1 MMARRDLGDLIEISR
16 RYGSDAR
23 YVLVGGGNTSVKEGD
38 DLYVKASGFALGTIT
53 EQGFV
58 RMSLSKLNLIWDKA
72 YPVDKKQR
80 EQQVLADMMAA
91 RCEGETARPSVEAL
105 LHSLIPFTF
114 VVHLHPA
121 IVNGITCGQSG
132 EAAVRE
138 LFPDALWIPL
148 VNPGYILAK
157 IVRDASLDYEKEK
170 GRWPQMIFLQN
181 HGVFVS
187 AMEPEG
193 ITALYDR
200 IMEQAASHVMR
211 KPVFLEARADEKRL
225 GLVKDG
231 LGRYYPDGTSLI
243 PLFNRELQTRLQD
256 AEAFYPISSSFTPD
270 HIVYSGFAPLWIDE
284 AVFAAQ
290 DPQEAIAA
298 ACRAFEK
305 ANGVVPKIVAVQK
318 TGVFATS
325 ENALNL
331 YLDTLKVAAFAESFG
346 GPRFMDDDQIDF
358 IRTWEVESY
367 RAKLAK

>member
-1 MMARRDLGDLIEISR
+1 MMARRDLGDLIEVSR

-58 RMSLSKLNLIWDKA
+58 RMSLSKLNLIWDKG
-72 YPVDKKQR
+72 YPVDKKMR

-105 LHSLIPFTF
+105 LHGLIPFAF

-121 IVNGITCGQSG
+121 IVNGITCAQSG

-138 LFPDALWIPL
+138 LFPEALWIPL

-157 IVRDASLDYEKEK
+157 IVRDASLGYEKK
-170 GRWPQMIFLQN
+170 HGYWPQMIFLQN
-181 HGVFVS
+181 HGVFV
-187 AMEPEG
+187 AAKDVQG
-193 ITALYDR
+193 IEALYDR
-200 IMEQAASHVMR
+200 IMERAGSHVMR
-211 KPVFLEARADEKRL
+211 KPVFLEAKADETRM

-231 LGRYYPDGTSLI
+231 LSRYYPAGTTLL
-243 PLFNRELQTRLQD
+243 PLFNRELQTRLQN
-256 AEAFYPISSSFTPD
+256 AEAFHPISSSFTPD
-270 HIVYSGFAPLWIDE
+270 HIVYSGFAPVWIGE
-284 AVFAAQ
+284 EVFAAE
-290 DPQEAIAA
+290 DPREAVAA
-298 ACRAFEK
+298 ACRAFEMV
-305 ANGVVPKIVAVQK
+305 NGVVPKIVAVQK
-318 TGVFATS
+318 TCVFATS

-331 YLDTLKVAAFAESFG
+331 YLDTIKVAAFAESFG

-367 RAKLAK
+367 RSKLAK